1 MVRVRVVLVRVR
13 VVRVSV
19 RIVRFRKLSSSWRV

>member
-1 MVRVRVVLVRVR
+1 MVRVRVVWVRVR